1 MKLGMNANANRRT
14 RIGRMAALVVCA
26 AMSVIFICSATA
38 QQAGP
43 IHPPPPPPTT
53 PVTKPPDTS
62 SGTTGSTN
70 RAPGPA
76 VNAAQLPPPTMPVE
90 ELIKK
95 FATREDALKEA
106 RGNYTYTQKILVKAY
121 ESTGE
126 EGGQFQQTSDIV
138 FTPEGKRFEKVTF
151 APQSTLVNLQMTAE
165 DFKDIEDIQP
175 FVLTTDELAKYN
187 VKYVKHEGLDELT
200 CYVFDVTPKT
210 IEKNKAYFEGRIW
223 VEDQGFTVVKSY
235 GRAMHGLKVK
245 KGEQGQLF
253 PRFETIRENITAD
266 LWFPTYTHADDIL
279 HFRDGDIRIVQT
291 IRYSNYKYFGS
302 TIKIGPSKTVDHEE
316 LREPPH

>member
-1 MKLGMNANANRRT
+1 MRA
-14 RIGRMAALVVCA
+14 GRATALVICA
-26 AMSVIFICSATA
+26 AMSLILMHGAA
-38 QQAGP
+38 GQQAGP
-43 IHPPPPPPTT
+43 IHPPPTPPATPT
-53 PVTKPPDTS
+53 TKPPTNGTPSTGTS
-62 SGTTGSTN
+62 GGAN
-70 RAPGPA
+70 RVPGPA
-76 VNAAQLPPPTMPVE
+76 VNTATLPPPTMPVE
-90 ELIKK
+90 ELITK

-151 APQSTLVNLQMTAE
+151 APQNTLVSLQMTAE

-175 FVLTTDELAKYN
+175 FVLTTDELPKYN
-187 VKYVKHEGLDELT
+187 IKYVKHEPLDELT
-200 CYVFDVTPKT
+200 CYVFDVSPKV
-210 IEKNKAYFEGRIW
+210 IDKNKAYFEGRIW
-223 VEDQGFTVVKSY
+223 VDDQGFNIVKSY

-279 HFRDGDIRIVQT
+279 HFQSGDIRIVQT
-291 IRYSNYKYFGS
+291 VRYTNYKYFGS
-302 TIKIGPSKTVDHEE
+302 TIKIGPTKTVDHEE